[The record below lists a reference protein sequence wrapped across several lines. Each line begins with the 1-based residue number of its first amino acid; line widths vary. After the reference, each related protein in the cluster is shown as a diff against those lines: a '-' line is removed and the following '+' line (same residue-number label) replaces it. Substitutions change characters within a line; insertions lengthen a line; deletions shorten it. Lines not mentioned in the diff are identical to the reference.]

1 MGMDHFGVKV
11 GALLSSIAEKGL
23 VSQNGHFSKFLNFQ
37 TLSGSRAKLRKV
49 EKGKIIHKI
58 LLRVCRLCYAQKFLK
73 NVNKQLSFGQKCK
86 NKNFEDCI
94 LSVSLEFNFLHLKMI
109 LEKNDDLRGQIQR
122 GVESG
127 WVPRD
132 PERSPFRYM
141 L

>member
-23 VSQNGHFSKFLNFQ
+23 VSQNGHFSNFLNFQ

-49 EKGKIIHKI
+49 EKGKIIRKI

>member
-23 VSQNGHFSKFLNFQ
+23 VSQNGHFSNFLNFQ
-37 TLSGSRAKLRKV
+37 TLSGYRAKLRKV

-73 NVNKQLSFGQKCK
+73 NVNKQLTFGQKCK

-109 LEKNDDLRGQIQR
+109 LEKNDDL
-122 GVESG
+122 
-127 WVPRD
+127 
-132 PERSPFRYM
+132 
-141 L
+141 